1 MTKRKY
7 SRARKMLKEKLIEI
21 AKAKGI
27 GGASKKK
34 KKSELVPKLCEL
46 VAKLCELV
54 AKLCELVA
62 RLCELVAELCE
73 VS

>member
-1 MTKRKY
+1 
-7 SRARKMLKEKLIEI
+7 MLKEKLIEI

-27 GGASKKK
+27 SGANKKK

-46 VAKLCELV
+46 VAKLF
-54 AKLCELVA
+54 
-62 RLCELVAELCE
+62 ELVAELCE

>member
-27 GGASKKK
+27 SGANKKK
-34 KKSELVPKLCEL
+34 KKS
-46 VAKLCELV
+46 ELV